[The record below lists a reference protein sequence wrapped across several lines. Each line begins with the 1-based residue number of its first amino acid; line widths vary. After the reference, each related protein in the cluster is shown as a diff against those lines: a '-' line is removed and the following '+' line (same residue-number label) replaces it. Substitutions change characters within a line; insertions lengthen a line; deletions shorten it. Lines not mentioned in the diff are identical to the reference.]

1 MSRRFEEAVA
11 TGEVALAK
19 SGRHEWSMVVLALTL
34 ADWGKAADADAVY
47 SELQARA
54 RRQYVS
60 PATLAIAAS
69 AAARE
74 EEAIAYARK
83 AYEIRDPNCQNFFKY
98 FSSSGRLEEHPW
110 LREFMAA
117 QPQ

>member
-1 MSRRFEEAVA
+1 M
-11 TGEVALAK
+11 
-19 SGRHEWSMVVLALTL
+19 MVLALTL
-34 ADWGKAADADAVY
+34 ADWDKAEDADAVY

-74 EEAIAYARK
+74 EEAIAHARK

-98 FSSSGRLEEHPW
+98 FSSSGRLEGHPW
-110 LREFMAA
+110 LREFTA
-117 QPQ
+117 